1 MFCSKTIYVLKF
13 YFEECYPTQMMNG
26 RRVARAFP
34 RGVHKCTS
42 CRGQTLVEYALIIAI
57 ISVVAVSVMI
67 TLGKEVTGVYSMVTS
82 VVASAQAS
90 H

>member
-1 MFCSKTIYVLKF
+1 MFRGKIIYVLKF
-13 YFEECYPTQMMNG
+13 YLRECYSSQMMNG
-26 RRVARAFP
+26 RRVAR
-34 RGVHKCTS
+34 RGVHKRTS
-42 CRGQTLVEYALIIAI
+42 CRGQTLVEYALILAI